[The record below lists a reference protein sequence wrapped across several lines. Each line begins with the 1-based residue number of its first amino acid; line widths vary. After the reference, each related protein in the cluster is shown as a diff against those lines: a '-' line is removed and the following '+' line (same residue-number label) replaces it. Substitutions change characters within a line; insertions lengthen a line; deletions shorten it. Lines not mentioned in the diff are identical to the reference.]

1 MQKLKTIFL
10 IIVKMTVTIAS
21 VLALSGCTVTNC
33 KPDTSQPGVLSNDVQ
48 ARLDDLKKDST
59 LKTVKVF
66 KLDGSLQ
73 CNQGNPISLETMKSE
88 LTGIKIVS
96 SEKRHDGMMR
106 IQVCGQPTGQC
117 NIFEIAESD
126 LEAAKAKGFKIW
138 KQN

>member
-1 MQKLKTIFL
+1 MQTLKTFFL
-10 IIVKMTVTIAS
+10 ITVKMTVAITLI
-21 VLALSGCTVTNC
+21 LALSSCTVANC

-48 ARLDDLKKDST
+48 ARVDDLKKDSN

-73 CNQGNPISLETMKSE
+73 CNQGSPISLETMKSE
-88 LTGIKIVS
+88 LSGVKIIT
-96 SEKRHDGMMR
+96 SEKRNDGMMR